1 MENTGFV
8 NFTGILDPGAQEFI
22 PPSHFPTTP
31 PQIFY
36 SYPYTTLN
44 ESAGIQ
50 YTQYYHPPGYVRV
63 DPPPLPVSLPP
74 PSNMPSRALLLS
86 SVPTQVSEST
96 VRRDLEVYGDVRA
109 VEMERVGEGIVAV
122 HFYDIRHAERALV
135 EIQEQH
141 MQQQFRLRQHFD
153 AVLMTH
159 DESALCRFPVPVPPP
174 ACGLISGR
182 AVWAQFMFPV
192 GGGYPEAY
200 NQGSL
205 VIFNVDGQVPTSYLK
220 EIFEVFGTFF
230 NSYQVS
236 SSIINASCLYL
247 LTIVY
252 YPLNMKLKV
261 GRVCMF

>member
-1 MENTGFV
+1 MENSGFI

-22 PPSHFPTTP
+22 PPSHFPSPPP

-36 SYPYTTLN
+36 SYPNTTQN
-44 ESAGIQ
+44 EFSEIQ
-50 YTQYYHPPGYVRV
+50 YTQYYPPPASPGFIRV

-74 PSNMPSRALLLS
+74 ASNMPSRALLLS

-109 VEMERVGEGIVAV
+109 VEMERVGEGIVGV
-122 HFYDIRHAERALV
+122 HFYDIRHADRALV
-135 EIQEQH
+135 EIQQQH

-159 DESALCRFPVPVPPP
+159 DEAAISRFPVPVPPP
-174 ACGLISGR
+174 ACGLVSGR

-192 GGGYPEAY
+192 GGGYPEAF

-205 VIFNVDGQVPTSYLK
+205 VIFNVDCQVPTSYLK
-220 EIFEVFGTFF
+220 DIFEEFGTFF
-230 NSYQVS
+230 QLLLS
-236 SSIINASCLYL
+236 SN
-247 LTIVY
+247 
-252 YPLNMKLKV
+252 
-261 GRVCMF
+261 